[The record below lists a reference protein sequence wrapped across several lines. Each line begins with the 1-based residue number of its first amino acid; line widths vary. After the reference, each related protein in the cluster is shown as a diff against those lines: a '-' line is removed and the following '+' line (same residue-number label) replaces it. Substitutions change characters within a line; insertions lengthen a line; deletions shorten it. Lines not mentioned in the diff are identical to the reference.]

1 MLQSF
6 GLPYA
11 VGHKPSLIDS
21 DLTEQW
27 AVLRLFEARETRLF
41 IERTSKSCQCLVAM
55 HIRVLLRIH
64 ANQRARCLAMERAKT
79 SRMGQTEAAIAILLS
94 GAV

>member
-21 DLTEQW
+21 DLTEWW
-27 AVLRLFEARETRLF
+27 AVLWLFEARETRLC
-41 IERTSKSCQCLVAM
+41 IERTSKSCRCPVVM
-55 HIRVLLRIH
+55 HVRVLLRIH
-64 ANQRARCLAMERAKT
+64 ANQRARCLATERGKT
-79 SRMGQTEAAIAILLS
+79 SQMGQTEAAIAILLS